1 MKQRGESDTEAV
13 YLDCIHQLLH
23 TCDEKGITCLYVK
36 VVNRREDGIR
46 LLNKTMQLLVEKG
59 IHLFPVTDRAS
70 QPSSKTRRP
79 ALDTHRRR
87 YHKDSHS
94 QSINSEVQSWRSV
107 VVECDAIAKVYLEK
121 KNQEALGNQRFI
133 ISTLSSNSLFI
144 KTDKEAYVR
153 SLINEWID
161 MNNTPKK
168 DKEEQKNGRD

>member
-1 MKQRGESDTEAV
+1 MSILPCTE
-13 YLDCIHQLLH
+13 
-23 TCDEKGITCLYVK
+23 G
-36 VVNRREDGIR
+36 
-46 LLNKTMQLLVEKG
+46 
-59 IHLFPVTDRAS
+59 
-70 QPSSKTRRP
+70 
-79 ALDTHRRR
+79 
-87 YHKDSHS
+87 
-94 QSINSEVQSWRSV
+94 V

-133 ISTLSSNSLFI
+133 ISTLSSNSLII

>member
-1 MKQRGESDTEAV
+1 MSILPCTE
-13 YLDCIHQLLH
+13 
-23 TCDEKGITCLYVK
+23 G
-36 VVNRREDGIR
+36 
-46 LLNKTMQLLVEKG
+46 
-59 IHLFPVTDRAS
+59 
-70 QPSSKTRRP
+70 
-79 ALDTHRRR
+79 
-87 YHKDSHS
+87 
-94 QSINSEVQSWRSV
+94 V

-144 KTDKEAYVR
+144 KTDKEASVR

>member
-1 MKQRGESDTEAV
+1 MSILPCTE
-13 YLDCIHQLLH
+13 
-23 TCDEKGITCLYVK
+23 G
-36 VVNRREDGIR
+36 
-46 LLNKTMQLLVEKG
+46 
-59 IHLFPVTDRAS
+59 
-70 QPSSKTRRP
+70 
-79 ALDTHRRR
+79 
-87 YHKDSHS
+87 
-94 QSINSEVQSWRSV
+94 V

-153 SLINEWID
+153 SLIDEWID